1 MSTKKKNE
9 VFTDEKLSMQDVM
22 RQTAQK
28 KFEEEFGFE
37 IPAELV
43 PLPSKG
49 LVYPPDHPLHNAENV
64 EITSMTAKEEDILTS
79 RALIKKG
86 TVITQLIRSC
96 LVNKGLDIDSLLSG
110 DKNAL
115 MIAIRITGY
124 GADYGVEI
132 SCPSCDEKFK
142 NTFDL
147 NEMPI
152 RSFSIEPV
160 EEGRNL
166 FSFTL
171 PKIQKEVLFRFLTG
185 KDEEEL
191 SRTSE
196 RKKKALGGDMADSN
210 VTARLVAAVYSF
222 NGITDKSKIAQV
234 IRHLPA
240 YDSLA
245 LRNHI
250 DENEP
255 GVQMLQYA
263 LCPHCG
269 EESEVN
275 IPLGV
280 EFFWPSSSR
289 K

>member
-1 MSTKKKNE
+1 MAGKKRNE
-9 VFTDEKLSMQDVM
+9 VFTEEKMSMQDVM
-22 RQTAQK
+22 QQSSKK

-37 IPAELV
+37 IPSELV

-49 LVYPPDHPLHNAENV
+49 LVYPPDHPLHNAETV
-64 EITSMTAKEEDILTS
+64 EISSMTAKEEDILTS

-96 LVNKGLDIDSLLSG
+96 LINKGMDINSLLSG

-132 SCPSCDEKFK
+132 TCPSCDEKFK

-152 RSFSIEPV
+152 RSFEIEPV
-160 EEGRNL
+160 EKGRNL
-166 FSFTL
+166 FSFML
-171 PKIQKEVLFRFLTG
+171 PKIEKEVMFSFLTG
-185 KDEEEL
+185 NEEEEL
-191 SRTSE
+191 SKMSE
-196 RKKKALGGDMADSN
+196 RKKKAYGGNSADSN
-210 VTARLVAAVYSF
+210 VTARLVASIYSF
-222 NGITDKSKIAQV
+222 DGITDKGKIARV
-234 IRHLPA
+234 VNHLPA
-240 YDSLA
+240 YDSMA

-255 GVQMLQYA
+255 GVQMVQYA
-263 LCPHCG
+263 TCDQCG

-280 EFFWPSSSR
+280 EFFWPSSTR